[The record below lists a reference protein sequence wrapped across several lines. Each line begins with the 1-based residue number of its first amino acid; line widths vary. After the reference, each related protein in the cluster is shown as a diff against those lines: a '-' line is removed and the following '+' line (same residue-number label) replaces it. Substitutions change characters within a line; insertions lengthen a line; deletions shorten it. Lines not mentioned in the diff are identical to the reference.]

1 MQIEVGALF
10 ICVGLMILVEIAHA
24 KGIAYVKRVEVK
36 TVRFIEW
43 AAFVG
48 TVVVYLAFIGGL
60 YMNDLWG
67 FATWLQVNLSEAYAL
82 LVFAVLGVILPL
94 VMSYVK
100 SIIYR
105 YLAR

>member
-1 MQIEVGALF
+1 MQVNVPVLF
-10 ICVGLMILVEIAHA
+10 IFLGLALLFELVHFKAM
-24 KGIAYVKRVEVK
+24 KLVEVK

-43 AAFVG
+43 AALVG
-48 TVVVYLAFIGGL
+48 TLVVYLAFIGGL

-67 FATWLQVNLSEAYAL
+67 FATWLQANLSEAYVL
-82 LVFAVLGVILPL
+82 PMFAVLGVILPL